1 MFKENITRKVTL
13 RKGLKE
19 VRSEP
24 GRHREE
30 CSGQRD
36 QHVEGLE
43 EAVWLEYEWGAD
55 DQPLTGAS
63 LVRGH
68 DDRALRKGMTG
79 PDLSLVF
86 LW

>member
-24 GRHREE
+24 GRHRER

-43 EAVWLEYEWGAD
+43 EAVWLEYEWGTD

-63 LVRGH
+63 LVREH